1 MNVYHFRDWN
11 SDNPWSKEQIEYLLD
26 NKHIRM
32 TFPSSEL
39 GTKTV
44 ADILDKNQYTKL
56 TYDDIDNLAK
66 NSNSGNRVVGV
77 YKLKMHKQYNWNTH
91 KFDLYWV
98 LEVKQIHYI
107 SDKSDKILISDPTDT
122 GSGKSITWSEFNQL
136 YPPHNDPDGY
146 YIKNESHPNIIPTF
160 DRHRKDVIE
169 AANKVNEH
177 YMKNEISEKHWS
189 TINPMF
195 NTFGGK
201 VKSRKKTKSKKRGK
215 NKRTT
220 RTRKLKLKRR
230 KKTRRNKSV
239 AP

>member
-1 MNVYHFRDWN
+1 MNVYHFRDRDYDKRL
-11 SDNPWSKEQIEYLLD
+11 SEKQIEYLLK
-26 NKHIRM
+26 NRHIRM

-39 GTKTV
+39 GIKTV

-66 NSNSGNRVVGV
+66 NSKSGDRVVGV
-77 YKLKMHKQYNWNTH
+77 YKLKMHKERNS
-91 KFDLYWV
+91 DLYWV
-98 LEVKQIHYI
+98 LEVNLIHYI
-107 SDKSDKILISDPTDT
+107 SDKSDKILISDPTDN

-146 YIKNESHPNIIPTF
+146 YIKNESHPNIIPTT
-160 DRHRKDVIE
+160 DRYRE
-169 AANKVNEH
+169 AAINVANDVKQQYV
-177 YMKNEISEKHWS
+177 KNETSEEYQS
-189 TINPMF
+189 TINPLF
-195 NTFGGK
+195 NRGGGK

-220 RTRKLKLKRR
+220 RIRKIKRR